1 VGDRLAAAVRRAG
14 TAAVAGVFYR
24 HQSLRWSGLSA
35 SAAGGRW
42 GPPGG
47 FPVLYLGRPRESIV
61 AEAYRHLVDPV
72 EGMSAELVG
81 PRRLLVVEVAL
92 SRVLDLRKDSAL
104 EAVGLDP
111 EALRGPHARCQA
123 VGSAA
128 EEVGLEGVIAPAATG
143 LGETLA
149 VFADRLAE
157 GRTPRVV
164 SEEIWLR
171 LPPDPRTG
179 TER

>member
-1 VGDRLAAAVRRAG
+1 MG
-14 TAAVAGVFYR
+14 GVFYR
-24 HQSLRWSGLSA
+24 HQSLRWRGLSA
-35 SAAGGRW
+35 STAGGRW
-42 GPPGG
+42 GPPGA

-61 AEAYRHLVDPV
+61 AEAYRHLVDPI

-92 SRVLDLRKDSAL
+92 GRVLDLREESAL

-111 EALRGPHARCQA
+111 EALRGPHDRCRA

-128 EEVGLEGVIAPAATG
+128 DEVGLEGVIAPAATA

-149 VFADRLAE
+149 VFTERLAE
-157 GRTPRVV
+157 ASRPRVV
-164 SEEIWLR
+164 AEEIWLR
-171 LPPDPRTG
+171 LPPDPRVG
-179 TER
+179 GVR